1 MITCGITGH
10 SGVLGSSFI
19 KYNSDI
25 KFIKFNKDLSK
36 KNEIKKWIKDN
47 SFDYFLHL
55 GAVVPTYE
63 VNKNYDYARKVNYIS
78 TINIVNELKKQ
89 NKKIWFFYSSS
100 SHVYGYSNK
109 KLNERSKTNPI
120 NQYGELKLLSEK
132 IIKKKLKNTKIKFCI
147 GRIFSFTHPRQH
159 KSFFIP
165 SVFKNKAKISNTL
178 RDFIDVRD
186 ICRIIRILID
196 KKKTGVFNIASG
208 SKINLSKISEI
219 ILKKKIFYNSI
230 PQNNI
235 FADITKIKKL
245 GWKPEYN
252 IYDIISNFKKNYKK

>member
-19 KYNSDI
+19 KYNSAI
-25 KFIKFNKDLSK
+25 RFIKFNKDLSK
-36 KNEIKKWIKDN
+36 KNDIKKWIKDN

-55 GAVVPTYE
+55 GAVVPTYK
-63 VNKNYDYARKVNYIS
+63 VNKNYNYARKVNYIS
-78 TINIVNELKKQ
+78 TINILNELKKQ

-100 SHVYGYSNK
+100 SHVYGYSNN

-120 NQYGELKLLSEK
+120 NQYGKLKLLSEN

-147 GRIFSFTHPRQH
+147 GRIFSFTHPKQH

-165 SVFKNKAKISNTL
+165 SVFENKAKITSTL
-178 RDFIDVRD
+178 RDFIDIRD
-186 ICRIIRILID
+186 ICQAIRILID
-196 KKKTGVFNIASG
+196 KKKIGVFNIASG
-208 SKINLSKISEI
+208 SRINLTKISEI
-219 ILKKKIFYNSI
+219 ALKKKISYKSI

-245 GWKPEYN
+245 GWKPKYD
-252 IYDIISNFKKNYKK
+252 IYDIIRNYKKNYKK